1 MTLRP
6 ALRRLGAVPISRI
19 LEIGF
24 VVLAIYVFT
33 NARLWPSDP
42 FAIPDAAPV
51 TPATADAGS
60 PLNYAINSAIFF
72 ISFALALKRPR
83 ALLRA
88 SSADILLTV
97 LLGMT
102 LASMLWSDAPD
113 IVFRRWVALLG
124 TSVFGVYLHLRYT
137 LEEQLRL
144 VAWGLAIT
152 LLCSIVLLS
161 PGKLSA
167 DGYGGIFENKNSL
180 GRMMA
185 LSTIIFT
192 LLALIRR
199 PRVTATVM
207 ACLSFLMLLLASSS
221 TALVVTLTILSLI
234 PVMRI
239 LSRDARLAVG
249 LGGIAILGLG
259 MGLLLIS
266 SNVGAATALV
276 GRDATLTGRTELWQ
290 YVVEMIMRR
299 PWLGYGYETFWL
311 WELPWRVVV
320 DEGAGWI
327 APNAHNGFLEVAL
340 ALGFVGLGLFIAG
353 LLRGL
358 VRAVTYLQRDASPTG
373 LWPVLYFCFLLL
385 YNFTEVDALTRNTI
399 VWALYVS
406 ALLAV
411 APKRAPADQAA
422 GLGRMRLGVRQ
433 RVPVGSAAVGPGAD
447 RYEPSSSI
455 RRDDRYDDS
464 GR

>member
-1 MTLRP
+1 MSVRP
-6 ALRRLGAVPISRI
+6 ALRRLGAAPVSRI
-19 LEIGF
+19 LETIF
-24 VVLAIYVFT
+24 VVLAIYIFT
-33 NARLWPSDP
+33 NARLWPTDP
-42 FAIPDAAPV
+42 FAIPDPTPV
-51 TPATADAGS
+51 NPTSADAGT

-97 LLGMT
+97 LLGLA

-113 IVFRRWVALLG
+113 TVFRRWVALLG
-124 TSVFGVYLHLRYT
+124 TTVFGVYLHLRYS

-144 VAWGLAIT
+144 VGWGLAIT
-152 LLCSIVLLS
+152 LACSIVLFS
-161 PGKLSA
+161 PAKLSG

-192 LLALIRR
+192 LLALVRR

-207 ACLSFLMLLLASSS
+207 GGLSFLLLVVANSS

-249 LGGIAILGLG
+249 LGGMTILGLG
-259 MGLLLIS
+259 IGLLLIS
-266 SNVGAATALV
+266 SNVSAATAIV
-276 GRDATLTGRTELWQ
+276 GRDATLTGRTDLWQ
-290 YVVEMIMRR
+290 YVIEMIMRR
-299 PWLGYGYETFWL
+299 PWLGYGYESFWL

-320 DEGAGWI
+320 DEGAGWT

-340 ALGFVGLGLFIAG
+340 ALGFVGLGVFVVG

-358 VRAVTYLQRDASPTG
+358 VRGVRYLQRDPGPIG
-373 LWPVLYFCFLLL
+373 LWPVLYICFLLL
-385 YNFTEVDALTRNTI
+385 YNLTEVNALSRNTI

-411 APKRAPADQAA
+411 APKKTQAGQAA

-433 RVPVGSAAVGPGAD
+433 RFPAAAIAVGPGAD
-447 RYEPSSSI
+447 RYEPGSPI
-455 RRDDRYDDS
+455 RRDDRRDDAP
-464 GR
+464 R